1 MSIHGLL
8 FIHDHPPAM
17 LLKTGIETRLSIWK
31 LMRLYAIIVAA
42 ANDEL
47 GLQWWLSQDT
57 LARRAPMRKQQVQHG
72 LLDLQDLGLIEKIGK
87 RDRSDLWRVIIPDF
101 EQSQASGH
109 DGMPDKSMSGHNGM
123 PDAQTH
129 SRHLNGRSSGH
140 LNGRSSGRSSG
151 HDGMPL
157 TEREPEQTTNSNA
170 LAESSVATNGCFESV
185 LREAVRIELELIPTT
200 KATAE
205 QLLPR
210 KKQKWAQTIEQILIN
225 YPHAS
230 ADPQNVNALA
240 CAVLERIHPNNHRF
254 ALQPPTLQLL
264 LAAELKSVQQA
275 PASPPASPEWLA
287 AYRAQHFPARFRS
300 NVKSNVEREIPQWDT
315 PTTSR

>member
-17 LLKTGIETRLSIWK
+17 LLKTGSKTRLSLWK

-101 EQSQASGH
+101 DQSPTIGH
-109 DGMPDKSMSGHNGM
+109 DGMPDNRVNGHNGM
-123 PDAQTH
+123 PDAETV
-129 SRHLNGRSSGH
+129 NGH
-140 LNGRSSGRSSG
+140 LNGRSNGRSNGHLNGRSNG

-157 TEREPEQTTNSNA
+157 TEREPEQTANT
-170 LAESSVATNGCFESV
+170 LAESSETEPGCFESV
-185 LREAVRIELELIPTT
+185 LREALRIELEQIPTT

-205 QLLPR
+205 HLLPR
-210 KKQKWAQTIEQILIN
+210 KRQKWAQTIEQTLIE

-230 ADPQNVNALA
+230 ADPQNINALA

-254 ALQPPTLQLL
+254 AMQPATLQLL
-264 LAAELKSVQQA
+264 IAAEQSPAQHA
-275 PASPPASPEWLA
+275 PSAPPASPEWAA
-287 AYRAQHFPARFRS
+287 AYREQHFPAKFRS
-300 NVKSNVEREIPQWDT
+300 KAHREREIPE
-315 PTTSR
+315 

>member
-1 MSIHGLL
+1 MSKDGLL

-17 LLKTGIETRLSIWK
+17 LLTSGKKTRLSMWK
-31 LMRLYAIIVAA
+31 LMRLYACIVAA

-57 LARRAPMRKQQVQHG
+57 LARRAPMRKQQVQDG
-72 LLDLQDLGLIEKIGK
+72 LKDLQELQLIEKIGK
-87 RDRSDLWRVIIPDF
+87 RDRSDLWRVIIPNF
-101 EQSQASGH
+101 ETSTAIGHNGMPDSTMNGH
-109 DGMPDKSMSGHNGM
+109 DGMPDSRDGIGHANGH
-123 PDAQTH
+123 P
-129 SRHLNGRSSGH
+129 NGH
-140 LNGRSSGRSSG
+140 ANG

-157 TEREPEQTTNSNA
+157 TEREPEQTTNANA
-170 LAESSVATNGCFESV
+170 LAESLKASNSCFESV
-185 LREAVRIELELIPTT
+185 LREAVRIELEQIPTT

-210 KKQKWAQTIEQILIN
+210 KKQKWAQTIEQILTD

-254 ALQPPTLQLL
+254 AMQPATLQLL
-264 LAAELKSVQQA
+264 LSAERRPSNEP
-275 PASPPASPEWLA
+275 PASPPASPEWAA
-287 AYRAQHFPARFRS
+287 AYRAQHFPEKFRS
-300 NVKSNVEREIPQWDT
+300 KTHREREIPQ
-315 PTTSR
+315 

>member
-17 LLKTGIETRLSIWK
+17 LLKTGIKTRLSIWK

-101 EQSQASGH
+101 EQSPTNGH
-109 DGMPDKSMSGHNGM
+109 DGMPD
-123 PDAQTH
+123 AQTV
-129 SRHLNGRSSGH
+129 SGH
-140 LNGRSSGRSSG
+140 LSGHLSGRSNGHLSGRSNG

-157 TEREPEQTTNSNA
+157 TEREPEQTTNANA
-170 LAESSVATNGCFESV
+170 LAESLKASNSCFESV
-185 LREAVRIELELIPTT
+185 LREAVRIELEQIPTT

-210 KKQKWAQTIEQILIN
+210 KKQKWAQTIEQILTD

-254 ALQPPTLQLL
+254 AMQPATLQLL
-264 LAAELKSVQQA
+264 LSAERRPSNEP
-275 PASPPASPEWLA
+275 PASPPASPEWAA
-287 AYRAQHFPARFRS
+287 AYRAQHFPEKFRS
-300 NVKSNVEREIPQWDT
+300 KTHREREIPQ
-315 PTTSR
+315 

>member
-47 GLQWWLSQDT
+47 SLQWWLSQDT

-101 EQSQASGH
+101 EQSPTSGH

-129 SRHLNGRSSGH
+129 SGRSNGH
-140 LNGRSSGRSSG
+140 LNGRSNGHLNGRSNG

-157 TEREPEQTTNSNA
+157 TEREPEQITNTNA
-170 LAESSVATNGCFESV
+170 FAKSSEVEHGCFESV
-185 LREAVRIELELIPTT
+185 LREALRIELEQIPTK

-205 QLLPR
+205 HLLPR
-210 KKQKWAQTIEQILIN
+210 KRQKWAQTIEQTLID

-240 CAVLERIHPNNHRF
+240 CAVLERIHPDNHRF
-254 ALQPPTLQLL
+254 AMQPATLQLL
-264 LAAELKSVQQA
+264 LAAEHK
-275 PASPPASPEWLA
+275 PAQPSPAAPPASPEWA
-287 AYRAQHFPARFRS
+287 AEYRAQHFPAKFRS
-300 NVKSNVEREIPQWDT
+300 KTHREREIP
-315 PTTSR
+315 R